1 VTAHSTI
8 VPGAILLQK
17 YRIEKVLGQGGMGTV
32 FAAHHLALNE
42 RVAIKVLM
50 HSASQHQEALAR
62 LQREARILARLRN
75 EHVVHVIDLGRL
87 ADGSPFMVMEQL
99 AGRDLASLLEEEGR
113 LTVER
118 AVGFVLQALVALS
131 AAHANSIVHRDLK
144 PDNLFCAERRDG
156 SSVIK
161 VLDFG
166 ISRLEQL
173 DEGQGATPLTNPSAV
188 MGTPLYMSPEQ
199 WRDSTAVDGRS
210 DIWSIGVVL
219 HELVTGVSPFSGASL
234 GDIAIKVATE
244 PAPPLS
250 HVEPRLAPALEAVL
264 ARCLQKDRE
273 LRFANVA
280 ELARALQPLGPAGCE
295 QLVERAVRLAA
306 EPPLDPLEL
315 ESSALSAAAE
325 VVAPSTA
332 AVASPPTP
340 PPSLAERRGHAF
352 SFLSAALAGLAT
364 LVAAASWLLLPSSAT
379 PDATGTLTEQPAASS
394 YETPVLGAPVIAAT
408 AAQPERPL
416 LTSGEPLPAP
426 DPSKA
431 SSTMARPR
439 ANAASKGPCN
449 PPYTVDAQGRKK
461 FRHECFT
468 ERSPR

>member
-1 VTAHSTI
+1 VSAQSTI
-8 VPGAILLQK
+8 VPGAILLEK
-17 YRIEKVLGQGGMGTV
+17 YRVEKVLGQGGMGTV

-42 RVAIKVLM
+42 CVAIKVLV

-87 ADGSPFMVMEQL
+87 DDGSPFMVMEHL

-118 AVGFVLQALVALS
+118 AVGFVLQALVALA
-131 AAHANSIVHRDLK
+131 AAHANGIVHRDLK
-144 PDNLFCAERRDG
+144 PDNLFCAKRRDG

-173 DEGQGATPLTNPSAV
+173 GEGQSATPLTHASTV

-199 WRDSTAVDGRS
+199 WRDSTAVDARS

-219 HELVTGVSPFSGASL
+219 YELVTGVSPFSGASL

-244 PAPPLS
+244 PTPPLR
-250 HVEPRLAPALEAVL
+250 HVEPGIAPALEAVL
-264 ARCLQKDRE
+264 GRCLQKNRE
-273 LRFANVA
+273 HRFANVA

-295 QLVERAVRLAA
+295 QLVERAMRLAA
-306 EPPLDPLEL
+306 EPALELLEL
-315 ESSALSAAAE
+315 ERSALSVAAD
-325 VVAPSTA
+325 VVPPSIA
-332 AVASPPTP
+332 AVASPTSP
-340 PPSLAERRGHAF
+340 PPRAGVRRRRALA
-352 SFLSAALAGLAT
+352 FLSAALAGLAT
-364 LVAAASWLLLPSSAT
+364 LVGAASWLVLPTSAT
-379 PDATGTLTEQPAASS
+379 PSTAGTLTEQPAASS
-394 YETPVLGAPVIAAT
+394 FEIPVLAAPAIATT
-408 AAQPERPL
+408 AAQPEQPPPA
-416 LTSGEPLPAP
+416 SGESVPAP
-426 DPSKA
+426 DSSKA
-431 SSTMARPR
+431 LSTAASPR
-439 ANAASKGPCN
+439 ANAASRGPCN
-449 PPYTVDAQGRKK
+449 PPYTIDAQGRKK

-468 ERSPR
+468 ESSPR